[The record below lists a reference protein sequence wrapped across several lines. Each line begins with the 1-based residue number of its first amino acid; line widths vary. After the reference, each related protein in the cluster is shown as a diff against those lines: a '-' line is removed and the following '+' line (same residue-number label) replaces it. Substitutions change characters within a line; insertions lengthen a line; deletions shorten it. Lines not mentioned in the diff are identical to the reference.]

1 MNKRKVYL
9 ERIIITGPRSE
20 GQTALEWAYQN
31 GYHIVWSGP
40 MPKAGHMV
48 DPTRFKY
55 VGEREIQRPETVV
68 LVWETPA
75 EYEKRIAGE
84 RQ

>member
-1 MNKRKVYL
+1 
-9 ERIIITGPRSE
+9 
-20 GQTALEWAYQN
+20 
-31 GYHIVWSGP
+31 
-40 MPKAGHMV
+40 MV